1 MICSAHRRSNNEVL
15 DIWFRQKT
23 HPEGAAKAIAITVEA
38 VACTRDTLGW
48 ACSENWRDNPNSC
61 PPNCHGYKRQFASD
75 SRTTRIVT
83 HQASVVRD
91 ERAEL
96 QKLFVRVAVT
106 GESYTRGEHD
116 SPES

>member
-1 MICSAHRRSNNEVL
+1 MILLTGDRNNEAFPRFGF
-15 DIWFRQKT
+15 DQKT
-23 HPEGAAKAIAITVEA
+23 HPEGEAKAIAITVEA
-38 VACTRDTLGW
+38 VACTRDTLGR

-96 QKLFVRVAVT
+96 QKLFVRVAVND
-106 GESYTRGEHD
+106 GRILHAG
-116 SPES
+116 